1 MRNWVW
7 EHVGEI
13 ISIVVIVIG
22 NVVGYAKMLYM
33 VLTHQEQLKELKAD
47 IEKHTENT
55 ALHRNPDF
63 ERRFDAIDNR
73 LNVIESKLDRA
84 LPRR

>member
-1 MRNWVW
+1 MKNWIV
-7 EHVGEI
+7 EHVGET
-13 ISIVVIVIG
+13 ISILVIVIG
-22 NVVGYAKMLYM
+22 NIVGYARMLYM
-33 VLTHQEQLKELKAD
+33 VLTHQEQLKELKGEV
-47 IEKHTENT
+47 EKHTENA

-73 LNVIESKLDRA
+73 LNVIETKLDRA